1 MKIALV
7 IKDYS
12 LKKGGL
18 ERYVVN
24 LSRELINM
32 GHDVHVFANLRDTPE
47 YSGITFHH
55 VPIIKFSFILKN
67 FSFVANSRRLLKQN
81 KFDIIN
87 GFSRIYPLDVYR
99 IGHKVRRHLLKVQYP
114 NRLKKILKYLSIK
127 HLTILYLEGQ
137 VFKKKNYQKIIANSE
152 LGKQHAICYH
162 AVPEKNIEVIY
173 NGVDPDKFN
182 PQVKGLYRDETRKK
196 LGIKKN
202 EIVLLFVGRNFKLK
216 GVKIIIESIP
226 LLGQG
231 KEKVRI
237 LIVGKGKSS
246 YFLRL
251 AKKLNVENKI
261 LFAGES
267 SQIEKFY
274 AAGDIFVFPTFYDPF
289 ANVCLEALACGLPV
303 ITTRMNGASEIIK
316 NGMNG
321 YVVED
326 YTSPDELAAR
336 ITDILPKDLRK
347 NMSAC
352 AFETAKEY
360 TPSNNAARVEK
371 LYKNILKNK

>member
-32 GHDVHVFANLRDTPE
+32 GHNVHVFANFRDTPD
-47 YSGITFHH
+47 YTRIIFHH
-55 VPIIKFSFILKN
+55 VPIIKFSFVLKN
-67 FSFVANSRRLLKQN
+67 FSFAVNSRRLLKQN

-99 IGHKVRRHLLKVQYP
+99 IGHKIRRHLLEVQYP
-114 NRLKKILKYLSIK
+114 NRLTKILKYLSIK

-137 VFKKKNYQKIIANSE
+137 VFKKKNHRKIIANSE
-152 LGKQHAICYH
+152 LGKQHAIYYH
-162 AVPEKNIEVIY
+162 AVPENNIEVIY

-182 PQVKGLYRDETRKK
+182 PQVKSLYRDGTRKK

-216 GVKIIIESIP
+216 GVKTIIESIP
-226 LLGQG
+226 LLGEE
-231 KEKVRI
+231 KENVRV

-251 AKKLNVENKI
+251 AKKLDVKNRI
-261 LFAGES
+261 FFAGERS
-267 SQIEKFY
+267 DIEKLY
-274 AAGDIFVFPTFYDPF
+274 AAGDIFIFPTFYDPF

-303 ITTRMNGASEIIK
+303 ITTKMNGASEIIE
-316 NGMNG
+316 NGRNG

-336 ITDILPKDLRK
+336 IADILPNDLRK
-347 NMSAC
+347 SMSAC
-352 AFETAKEY
+352 ACETAKEY
-360 TPSNNAARVEK
+360 TPFNNAARVEK
-371 LYKNILKNK
+371 LYKSILKNK